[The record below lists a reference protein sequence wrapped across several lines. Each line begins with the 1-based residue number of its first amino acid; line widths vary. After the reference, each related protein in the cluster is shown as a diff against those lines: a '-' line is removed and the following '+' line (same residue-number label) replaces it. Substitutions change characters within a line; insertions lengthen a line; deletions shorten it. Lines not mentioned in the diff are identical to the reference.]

1 MNLNKKS
8 RLVSLLLTLLLG
20 PLGLMYSS
28 KFAGFVLLV
37 IAIFTIPTVFG
48 PLICWG
54 LAIIIGDSAT
64 HKHNKSIERF
74 EDLMR
79 VKQNAKL

>member
-1 MNLNKKS
+1 MNINKKS
-8 RLVSLLLTLLLG
+8 RLASLLLTLLLG

-28 KFAGFVLLV
+28 VIGGLILLV

-64 HKHNKSIERF
+64 YKHNKSIERF

-79 VKQNAKL
+79 VKQNAQL

>member
-8 RLVSLLLTLLLG
+8 RLVSLFLTLLLG

-28 KFAGFVLLV
+28 VIGGLILLV

-48 PLICWG
+48 PLICWF
-54 LAIIIGDSAT
+54 LAVVIGDSAT
-64 HKHNKSIERF
+64 HKHNKGIERF

-79 VKQNAKL
+79 VKRNEHL

>member
-8 RLVSLLLTLLLG
+8 RLASLVLTLLLG

-28 KFAGFVLLV
+28 KFAGLILLI
-37 IAIFTIPTVFG
+37 IAIFTIPTIFG

-54 LAIIIGDSAT
+54 LAIILGDSAT

-79 VKQNAKL
+79 VKQNAQL